1 MGDSIWSSMSIRP
14 PSRVPR
20 RRHSHVHVP
29 ISRVGRELAAAVLLH
44 TPRCCHFSAPAV
56 NPHVINLQ
64 GRGDES
70 LIKFLV
76 KEQ

>member
-29 ISRVGRELAAAVLLH
+29 ISRVGRELAGSRFVTHTTLLSLQCSGSES
-44 TPRCCHFSAPAV
+44 TCHQ
-56 NPHVINLQ
+56 LTRE
-64 GRGDES
+64 G
-70 LIKFLV
+70 
-76 KEQ
+76 